1 MLRTGVAMRGLWDHE
16 QLLSPS
22 LVRSAVALLG
32 GFLAALVAVNVLGGL
47 MALAQGRF
55 VTALSQFT
63 GGIAFPFAVWLGVR
77 MLADLL
83 ALQHRTH
90 DKVAGIDSGLE
101 DEPPAAPKPVL
112 RTTAATARASDDGV
126 AYPDE

>member
-1 MLRTGVAMRGLWDHE
+1 MRGLWDHE

-32 GFLAALVAVNVLGGL
+32 GFLAALAAVNVVSGV
-47 MALAQGRF
+47 MALAEGRF
-55 VTALSQFT
+55 LSAIEHFT
-63 GGIAFPFAVWLGVR
+63 GGLAIPFAVWLGVR

-90 DKVAGIDSGLE
+90 DKVAGIDAGFE
-101 DEPPAAPKPVL
+101 EAPRRRRVAASPS
-112 RTTAATARASDDGV
+112 AARASDDGV
-126 AYPDE
+126 MYPDE